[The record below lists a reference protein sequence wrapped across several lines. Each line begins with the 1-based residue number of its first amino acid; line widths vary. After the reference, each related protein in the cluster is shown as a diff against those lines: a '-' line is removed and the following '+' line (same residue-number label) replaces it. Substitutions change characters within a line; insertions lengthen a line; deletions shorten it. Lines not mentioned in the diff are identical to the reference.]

1 MRSYVR
7 CMKVDNKTRYLCKCK
22 NVQFPSFSRMS
33 AKSGYEAGYT
43 KYYGSRF
50 DNISYS
56 TSEEEIKHLY
66 RDWASS
72 YDKVKATLK
81 LNFCLVKPLRTRT
94 NWWLLGPKQNKISFV
109 ANFRPASRKCAHPCK
124 FLLMRQDFIS
134 THYVPAGDVTTLAT
148 FRRS

>member
-7 CMKVDNKTRYLCKCK
+7 CMKVGNKTRYLCKCK
-22 NVQFPSFSRMS
+22 NVRFPSSSRMS
-33 AKSGYEAGYT
+33 AKSGYEAGYA

-72 YDKVKATLK
+72 YDKVKATFK

-94 NWWLLGPKQNKISFV
+94 N
-109 ANFRPASRKCAHPCK
+109 
-124 FLLMRQDFIS
+124 
-134 THYVPAGDVTTLAT
+134 
-148 FRRS
+148 